1 MNFHRKYFI
10 RINED
15 VDVPLIGC
23 IAFGVIDRGTNVV
36 ELRSNTYCPLNCIFC
51 STDAGPYSCHRQ
63 SEYRV
68 NRELLVSYAK
78 EMVKLKGKDVEFH
91 LDSVGEPLAYNELP
105 ELIHDLKSIDGVKV
119 VSLQTHG
126 ALLSYKLAEKLAA
139 EGLDR
144 INLSIDTTDPERA
157 KFLQGM
163 PWYDV
168 RKVMEVTE
176 WIVKNTNIDVL
187 LAPLLLP
194 GVNEKDI
201 EDVIEWGKKIGVG
214 KRFPGYGIQL
224 FLRHK
229 HGRNPKNLKKMNFA
243 EFEELLRYWEKKHGV
258 KLIYSDED
266 FGIHKAPS
274 LPILFEKNEKVRVKI
289 VAPGWLKN
297 EWLAVPLGRFEGSRV
312 ITVIAEKLD
321 IGVKIPVRIIENK
334 HNIYLARPVWQ

>member
-1 MNFHRKYFI
+1 MNHYKRFFI

-23 IAFGVIDRGTNVV
+23 LAFGIIDRGTNVV
-36 ELRSNTYCPLNCIFC
+36 EIRSNSYCPLNCIFC
-51 STDAGPYSCHRQ
+51 STDSGPYSCSRQ

-68 NRELLVSYAK
+68 NRELLVAYAK
-78 EMVKLKGKDVEFH
+78 EMVKLKGNDVEFH
-91 LDSVGEPLAYNELP
+91 LDSVGEPLAYDELP
-105 ELIHDLKSIDGVKV
+105 ELIHDLKSIKGVKLI
-119 VSLQTHG
+119 SLQTHG
-126 ALLSYKLAEKLAA
+126 AMLSYKLAQKLADA
-139 EGLDR
+139 GLDR

-157 KFLQGM
+157 KYLQGM

-176 WIVKNTNIDVL
+176 WIVKNTNVDVL

-194 GVNEKDI
+194 GINEKDV
-201 EDVIEWGKKIGVG
+201 ESVIEWGKKIGVG

-229 HGRNPKNLKKMNFA
+229 HGRNPKNVKRMS
-243 EFEELLRYWEKKHGV
+243 FEEFRNLLKFWEEKHQV

-266 FGIHKAPS
+266 FGIRKAPS
-274 LPILFEKNEKVRVKI
+274 LPILFKKGEKVRVKI

-312 ITVIAEKLD
+312 ITVISDKIE

-334 HNIYLARPVWQ
+334 HNIYLARPS